1 MGATLTAGAS
11 RRQGAKF
18 AARPVLARPGQARE
32 DSTSVCAFVFRASCL
47 HADKLCSMAF
57 RAPIEETNEE
67 TADELPPLSVAP
79 MSRRRGL
86 ATRMWWVAAVVGAVV
101 LLVLALLR

>member
-1 MGATLTAGAS
+1 
-11 RRQGAKF
+11 
-18 AARPVLARPGQARE
+18 
-32 DSTSVCAFVFRASCL
+32 
-47 HADKLCSMAF
+47 MAF